1 MERSKYC
8 FFLSLPL
15 LLGVLT
21 PTDAQNYRRDE
32 NNGAYFANFEKN
44 PSVRLNA
51 YVLATLMTSNHGQC
65 TFECINNK
73 HCYSV
78 NYAASLDGGKPSCQL
93 LNTDKFVNAHD
104 LSSLLHGIISLAERT
119 LPVVSFKTTSGVM
132 SGIFPAFDDASS
144 SETKRTI
151 FDTSS

>member
-1 MERSKYC
+1 MYTFRQDVHIPAEVSIFCLQMERSKYC

-51 YVLATLMTSNHGQC
+51 SVLATLMTSNHGQC

-78 NYAASLDGGKPSCQL
+78 NYAASLGGGKPSCQL

-104 LSSLLHGIISLAERT
+104 LVSDER
-119 LPVVSFKTTSGVM
+119 
-132 SGIFPAFDDASS
+132 FDHYNI
-144 SETKRTI
+144 KV
-151 FDTSS
+151 